1 VVAGIKVARLF
12 GLNNATF
19 LSLMHLNNSKDTKM
33 NKLLKVSIPILLI
46 MGLVLISGCAG
57 SATPSIPG
65 MGEEEERYV
74 PAADGGQDD
83 SENGEPTEDRKIV
96 KTGYMTLEVEDIAET
111 IDEVAEMADELN
123 GYVVSSYK
131 HEYERGISG
140 RIIIRVPS
148 ERFDEAFERL
158 RQLAVDVPY
167 ETTTAKDVTEEYV
180 DLEAQLSNL
189 LATETQYLSLLEK
202 AENVEE
208 MLKVQ
213 RELSSVRGEIE
224 QIEGRMQYLEQ
235 TSETSLIELDL
246 EETQG
251 LTEPWS
257 ASAAFQSAVR
267 GLTTFGRGLATVLIW
282 LGIFCWAW
290 VPPLVI
296 WLRRRRRAKS

>member
-1 VVAGIKVARLF
+1 
-12 GLNNATF
+12 
-19 LSLMHLNNSKDTKM
+19 M

-46 MGLVLISGCAG
+46 LGLVLISGCAG
-57 SATPSIPG
+57 SATPSIPDK
-65 MGEEEERYV
+65 GEEEERAV
-74 PAADGGQDD
+74 PAADDGGQHD

-111 IDEVAEMADELN
+111 IDEIAEMADELN

-131 HEYERGISG
+131 HEYERGVSG

-148 ERFDEAFERL
+148 EKFEEAFERL
-158 RQLAVDVPY
+158 RQLAVAVPY

-180 DLEAQLSNL
+180 DLEAQLGNL
-189 LATETQYLSLLEK
+189 LATEAQYLALLDK

-213 RELSSVRGEIE
+213 KELSNVRGQIE
-224 QIEGRMQYLEQ
+224 QIEGRMKYLEQ
-235 TSETSLIELDL
+235 TSETSLIEVDL
-246 EETQG
+246 EETTG
-251 LTEPWS
+251 LAEPWS
-257 ASAAFQSAVR
+257 ASAALKAAVR

>member
-1 VVAGIKVARLF
+1 
-12 GLNNATF
+12 
-19 LSLMHLNNSKDTKM
+19 M

-46 MGLVLISGCAG
+46 LGLLLISGCGGA
-57 SATPSIPG
+57 SPLPSIPDK
-65 MGEEEERYV
+65 GEEEERLV
-74 PAADGGQDD
+74 PADGGR
-83 SENGEPTEDRKIV
+83 GESWIPAVLTEDRKIV
-96 KTGYMTLEVEDIAET
+96 KTGSMTLEVEDIAET
-111 IDEVAEMADELN
+111 MDEVAEMADEFN

-131 HEYERGISG
+131 HEYERGVSG
-140 RIIIRVPS
+140 HIIIRVPS
-148 ERFDEAFERL
+148 EKFDEAFERL
-158 RQLAVDVPY
+158 RQLAVAVPY

-180 DLEAQLSNL
+180 DLEAQLGNL
-189 LATETQYLSLLEK
+189 LATEAQYLSLLEK

-213 RELSSVRGEIE
+213 KELSKVRGEIE
-224 QIEGRMQYLEQ
+224 QIEGRMKYLEQ
-235 TSETSLIELDL
+235 TSETSLIEVDL
-246 EETQG
+246 EETRG
-251 LTEPWS
+251 FAEPWS

>member
-1 VVAGIKVARLF
+1 
-12 GLNNATF
+12 
-19 LSLMHLNNSKDTKM
+19 M

-46 MGLVLISGCAG
+46 LGLLLISGCGGA
-57 SATPSIPG
+57 SPLPSIPDK
-65 MGEEEERYV
+65 GEEEERLV
-74 PAADGGQDD
+74 PADGGR
-83 SENGEPTEDRKIV
+83 GESWIPAVLTEDRKIV
-96 KTGYMTLEVEDIAET
+96 KTGSMTLEVEDIAET
-111 IDEVAEMADELN
+111 MDEVAEMADEFN

-131 HEYERGISG
+131 HEYERGVSG
-140 RIIIRVPS
+140 HIIIRVPS
-148 ERFDEAFERL
+148 EKFDEAFERL
-158 RQLAVDVPY
+158 RQLAVAVPY

-180 DLEAQLSNL
+180 DLEAQLGNL
-189 LATETQYLSLLEK
+189 LATEAQYLSLLEK

-213 RELSSVRGEIE
+213 RELSNVRGQIE

-235 TSETSLIELDL
+235 TSETSLIEVNL
-246 EETQG
+246 EETEG
-251 LTEPWS
+251 LAGPWS
-257 ASAAFQSAVR
+257 ASAALKAAVR